1 MKTWPTAVPIYS
13 FPTAMPLKTTRG
25 PKTAMWLSLLWSG
38 QSSEHFWQ
46 QVVELVPIEVTKD
59 KPCKLNLVSV
69 GWTDWDKIWHRHGP
83 QGGGSTQYPHTA
95 GYGEHKGVRGASGA
109 STVRFSEN
117 FIKQKLQGTLLDPKS
132 RTGSTW
138 SRGHSLSRGVY
149 NTKVVVNVPNSAWPM
164 SGSPHILGPGR
175 PMSGYPHI
183 LYSSN

>member
-1 MKTWPTAVPIYS
+1 MAGRIGTKFGTDMV
-13 FPTAMPLKTTRG
+13 LK
-25 PKTAMWLSLLWSG
+25 
-38 QSSEHFWQ
+38 
-46 QVVELVPIEVTKD
+46 
-59 KPCKLNLVSV
+59 
-69 GWTDWDKIWHRHGP
+69 
-83 QGGGSTQYPHTA
+83 GGGSTQYPHTA